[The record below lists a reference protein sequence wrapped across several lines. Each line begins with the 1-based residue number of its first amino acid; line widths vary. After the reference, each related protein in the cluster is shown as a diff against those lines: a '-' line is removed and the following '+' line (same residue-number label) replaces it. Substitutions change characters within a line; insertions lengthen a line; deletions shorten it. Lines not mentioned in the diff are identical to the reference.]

1 MHLSPVY
8 KWRNAKHT
16 EFKWH
21 PKDTELVN
29 GRTMSFI
36 LSVLPLDSFPVSTF
50 QRATSEFQESICGA
64 SDIAT
69 SQGINDPTWKC
80 DVPAE
85 GKDFLLVLAS
95 RHRVDFYAISLLQL
109 FMYLRNVPGMSSPT
123 RAPTAQGNPTTA
135 Y

>member
-69 SQGINDPTWKC
+69 SQGINDPT
-80 DVPAE
+80 
-85 GKDFLLVLAS
+85 
-95 RHRVDFYAISLLQL
+95 
-109 FMYLRNVPGMSSPT
+109 
-123 RAPTAQGNPTTA
+123 
-135 Y
+135 